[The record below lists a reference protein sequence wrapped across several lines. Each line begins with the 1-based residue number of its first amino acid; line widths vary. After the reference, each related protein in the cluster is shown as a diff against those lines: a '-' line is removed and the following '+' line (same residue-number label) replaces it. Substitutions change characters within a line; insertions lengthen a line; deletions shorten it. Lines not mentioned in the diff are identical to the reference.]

1 MGGGSVG
8 EHEQVDVYQERYL
21 AHQAR
26 KREVLRELLLE
37 RHSERAFA
45 DRPVTDDELA
55 LVVEA
60 AERAP
65 SSCGRRGVAV
75 RVVRGRDDLALL
87 GGLLVGGVGW
97 IHRAPVVLLLYA
109 DPAAYK
115 APGEL
120 AYMPYL
126 DAGVM
131 VGQMYLAAEAAGLRC
146 CYVNPNIRDRDRAH
160 FVAVFGDGVYCGALA
175 VGWPRKEG

>member
-1 MGGGSVG
+1 MAAGGEVAAK
-8 EHEQVDVYQERYL
+8 VDIYQGRYL

-26 KREVLRELLLE
+26 KREVLRQLLLE

-45 DRPVTDDELA
+45 DRPVTEDDLA
-55 LVVEA
+55 LVMDA
-60 AERAP
+60 ATRAP
-65 SSCGRRGVAV
+65 SSCDRRGVQV

-97 IHRAPVVLLLYA
+97 IHRAPVVLLLHA
-109 DPAAYK
+109 DPDAYK
-115 APGEL
+115 APGEA

-131 VGQMYLAAEAAGLRC
+131 VGAMYLAATAHGLRC
-146 CYVNPNIRDRDRAH
+146 CYVNPNIRDRNRLH
-160 FVAVFGDGVYCGALA
+160 FETVFGPGIYCGALA
-175 VGWPRKEG
+175 VGWPRE